1 MTTVRE
7 LLFGD
12 VVGGKAGAAAD
23 KVEQAAEKLVGVG
36 ALPAHGEAPALTVAR
51 AFLTRVSQ
59 LLDVEVSDVLVG
71 AWRTRSALLDA
82 ARRTHAAPGSTEQ
95 VVVKTYALP
104 WEYETELD
112 VVVNGRTLTTVTVVA
127 TAELEVT
134 ALVATVAAG
143 RLVHLGGGEGRIS
156 AHLRVRNTDPAADV
170 QVAQGERRFAVPYE
184 VKTGERGIP
193 LIEQARD
200 VPAQAPA
207 PQVETVPQAETG
219 TSA

>member
-12 VVGGKAGAAAD
+12 VVGGRAGEAAG
-23 KVEQAAEKLVGVG
+23 KVEQAAEQLVGVG
-36 ALPAHGEAPALTVAR
+36 ALPAAGELPALTVAR
-51 AFLTRVSQ
+51 AVMTRVAE
-59 LLDVEVSDVLVG
+59 LLDVELSDVLVG
-71 AWRTRSALLDA
+71 AWRTRSALLA
-82 ARRTHAAPGSTEQ
+82 AAHRTHAAPGTSEQ

-112 VVVNGRTLTTVTVVA
+112 VVVDGRTLTTLTVVA
-127 TAELEVT
+127 DAELEVT
-134 ALVATVAAG
+134 ALTATVAAG
-143 RLVHLGGGEGRIS
+143 RLTHLGGGEGRIS
-156 AHLRVRNTDPAADV
+156 ARLRVRSTRPQADV
-170 QVAQGERRFAVPYE
+170 QVAHSERHFALPYE

-207 PQVETVPQAETG
+207 APSGVE
-219 TSA
+219 SAPA

>member
-12 VVGGKAGAAAD
+12 VVGGRAGEAAD
-23 KVEQAAEKLVGVG
+23 RVEQAAEQLVGVG
-36 ALPAHGEAPALTVAR
+36 ALPAADEAPALTVAR
-51 AFLTRVSQ
+51 AFMTRVAQ

-82 ARRTHAAPGSTEQ
+82 ARRTHAAPGTSEQ
-95 VVVKTYALP
+95 VVIKAYALP

-112 VVVNGRTLTTVTVVA
+112 LVVNGRTLTTVTVLA
-127 TAELEVT
+127 QAELEVT

-143 RLVHLGGGEGRIS
+143 RLARLGGGDCRMT
-156 AHLRVRNTDPAADV
+156 ARLRVRGADPQADV
-170 QVAQGERRFAVPYE
+170 QVAQGERTFAVPYE

-207 PQVETVPQAETG
+207 PQAQTRTPA
-219 TSA
+219 